1 MWLVG
6 TNLSERT
13 NHLHHI
19 IIEESSDDVTKTKFV
34 KFWDWLAYQ
43 ERTAWKML
51 TCQKSSCWCKLIQAI
66 ENFSFC
72 DFTFLSSSLHV
83 LLILISGRSR
93 PSEKGPRQSGK
104 KFTLWASDWSKNR
117 EGGAYPGS
125 ATADRC
131 HPILIATVIYP
142 IKWVNWSKQ
151 VKFQI
156 WKNCHMRSFRN
167 TMFQNHFFIGKL
179 FKISCPVM

>member
-1 MWLVG
+1 MGLVG

-72 DFTFLSSSLHV
+72 DFTLLSSSLHV

-93 PSEKGPRQSGK
+93 PSEKVGGGGGGGS
-104 KFTLWASDWSKNR
+104 LEKNLSCR
-117 EGGAYPGS
+117 PLINLKIGGASLGL

-151 VKFQI
+151 VKLQI
-156 WKNCHMRSFRN
+156 LRNCHMRSFRN
-167 TMFQNHFFIGKL
+167 TMFQNHIL
-179 FKISCPVM
+179 YWEII